1 MVHKLPS
8 VKVDVVRVASSHFR
22 VGNTTPLIAQ
32 YYRIKVIAGTSVKN
46 QTVVNTDFMVQQKM

>member
-22 VGNTTPLIAQ
+22 VGNTTPLIVQ

-46 QTVVNTDFMVQQKM
+46 QTVVNTDFMVQ